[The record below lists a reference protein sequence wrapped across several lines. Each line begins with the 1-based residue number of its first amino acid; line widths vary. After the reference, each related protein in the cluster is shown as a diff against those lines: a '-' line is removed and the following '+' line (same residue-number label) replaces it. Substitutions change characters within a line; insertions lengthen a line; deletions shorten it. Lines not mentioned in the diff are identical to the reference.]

1 MGLRFKQQILQSMRF
16 ELAREARD
24 RYKISVDV
32 VKEQLN
38 QRVQANRNASVTYC
52 ERIKNLE
59 EIVEGKELELGEL
72 SQMAE
77 ELR

>member
-1 MGLRFKQQILQSMRF
+1 MRF